1 MRDRRKRV
9 REFVASVTGLDAAM
23 DLAHRN
29 AALETRLWEEDRNR
43 AALLHL
49 LEELELEHRQVEEA
63 RREWVQTLD
72 AIADPVFVHDAD
84 DRILRAN
91 RAYAERAGCDVADTL
106 GRVYWEVFPQRSGPL
121 SLCNIDYVDGQD
133 AVTKEFSLDSGEIF
147 ISRAFVIRDDNQ
159 GFRYAVHVLVDVT
172 QQRRS
177 EAERRLFSAALRQSS
192 AGLIL
197 LNSDM
202 SFRYV
207 NPAAS
212 ALVGYESGQLDGLP
226 LAKVVPG
233 HLAERIPIIKQAVD
247 AARQWEGE
255 VVLQARDGSQ
265 IPAYLAA
272 AIISDGSDKVST
284 YVGSW
289 IDLRP
294 IRQAQ
299 QDLAVSEARFRLLT
313 ENASDLVAVT
323 SVDGMLLYVSP
334 SVQRLLGYEP
344 EEVVGHPVAD
354 FLYPEEVDMVMEAV
368 NYSLA
373 EEPST
378 QGKIHRLRCKDGSW
392 RYFETLVRNLL
403 HEPAVAGIVF
413 NARDVTERRR
423 AERALRASE
432 QDMNAIVENLPLM
445 VFAKDAQQLR
455 FVRFNRA
462 AEELLGVPRANML
475 GKSDRDFFP
484 PEQAELFLGKDRETL
499 ATGEGVDIPEE
510 VIDTPHGQRILHTR
524 KVVVRAPDGQAR
536 YLLGISEDIT
546 EQKQQQQH
554 LQRANRALRALS
566 ACNAILIHAETES
579 QLLADM
585 CRVVVAESGYR
596 AAWAGYRVPGND
608 AVVRPMAAAG
618 EEDGSVET
626 VQFTWD
632 DSDAQ
637 WGLDGRVLPAEQPVI
652 VRNIQADP
660 EYIQADPQWVSMHE
674 QAVKGGYD
682 SFVALPLR
690 RNGGEALGVFY
701 IYATESTAFD
711 EEEVRLL
718 VEMADNLAFGIVTL
732 RARAERDRLQWEHL
746 KAAERLKDTLT
757 ETIRAIALMVEK
769 RDPFTAGH
777 QHKVADL
784 SMAIGR
790 VLGMDED
797 RLEGLRLGATIHDI
811 GKIYVPAEI
820 LNRPGALTAAEF
832 QVVKSHCQVGYDI
845 VKDVKFPWPVAQMIL
860 QHQERLDGS
869 GYPNGVK
876 GEDILLEARI
886 IAVADVVEAMSSHRP
901 YRPALAMDVVL
912 AEIEANRGKLYD
924 PAVVDACLRLM
935 REQDFH
941 FVQTGEL

>member
-1 MRDRRKRV
+1 MRDQRKKV
-9 REFVASVTGLDAAM
+9 RDFVAAMTGHDTETVLER
-23 DLAHRN
+23 RN
-29 AALETRLWEEDRNR
+29 AVLEARLQEEDRNR

-49 LEELELEHRQVEEA
+49 LEELEHEHCQVEEA
-63 RREWVQTLD
+63 RHEWVQTFD

-84 DRILRAN
+84 YRILRAN
-91 RAYAERAGCDVADTL
+91 RAYAERAGCDIAEIL

-133 AVTKEFSLDSGEIF
+133 TVTKEFSLDSGEIF
-147 ISRAFVIRDDNQ
+147 VSRAFVIRDDKHR
-159 GFRYAVHVLVDVT
+159 FRYAVHVLADIT

-177 EAERRLFSAALRQSS
+177 EAERRLFSAALRQSA

-202 SFRYV
+202 SFRYT

-212 ALVGYESGQLDGLP
+212 ALVGYEAGQLDGLP
-226 LAKVVPG
+226 LARVVPG
-233 HLAERIPIIKQAVD
+233 HLADRIPLIQQAVD
-247 AARQWEGE
+247 AAKQWEGE
-255 VVLQARDGSQ
+255 VQLLTRDGRQ

-272 AIISDGSDKVST
+272 AVITDDSDKSSV

-299 QDLAVSEARFRLLT
+299 EALAVSEARFRLLA

-323 SVDGMLLYVSP
+323 SSDGNLLYVSP

-344 EEVVGHPVAD
+344 EEVVGHPVSD
-354 FLYPEEVDMVMEAV
+354 FLHPEEVELVLEAV
-368 NYSLA
+368 NHSLPA
-373 EEPST
+373 APAI
-378 QGKIHRLRCKDGSW
+378 QGKTHRLRGKDGSW

-423 AERALRASE
+423 AEQALRASE
-432 QDMNAIVENLPLM
+432 QDVNAIVENLPLM
-445 VFAKDAQQLR
+445 VFAKDVQQLR

-475 GKSDRDFFP
+475 GKNDRDFFP
-484 PEQAELFLGKDRETL
+484 PEQAEFFLAKDRETL
-499 ATGEGVDIPEE
+499 AKGEGVDIPEE

-524 KVVVRAPDGQAR
+524 KVVVRAPNGQAR

-566 ACNAILIHAETES
+566 ACNTILIHAETEP

-596 AAWAGYRVPGND
+596 AAWSGYRVSGND
-608 AVVRPMAAAG
+608 AVVRPMAAAS
-618 EEDGSVET
+618 EEDGSIET
-626 VQFTWD
+626 VQFAWD
-632 DSDAQ
+632 VNERD
-637 WGLDGRVLPAEQPVI
+637 WGLGGRILPAEQPVI

-660 EYIQADPQWVSMHE
+660 QWLSMREPAD
-674 QAVKGGYD
+674 KGGYD
-682 SFVALPLR
+682 SFIALPLR
-690 RNGGEALGVFY
+690 RDSGEALGVFY
-701 IYATESTAFD
+701 IYATESSAFD

-718 VEMADNLAFGIVTL
+718 GEMADNLAFGIVTL
-732 RARAERDRLQWEHL
+732 RARAERDRLQREHL
-746 KAAERLKDTLT
+746 KAADQLKDTLT

-784 SMAIGR
+784 CVAIGR
-790 VLGMDED
+790 ALGMDED
-797 RLEGLRLGATIHDI
+797 RLEGLRLGAAIHDI

-820 LNRPGALTAAEF
+820 LNRPGPLTAAEF

-845 VKDVKFPWPVAQMIL
+845 VKDVQFPWPVAQMIL

-869 GYPNGVK
+869 GYPNGIK

-901 YRPALAMDVVL
+901 YRPALDRGEVL
-912 AEIEANRGKLYD
+912 AELEENRGKLYD
-924 PAVVDACLRLM
+924 PAVVDVCLQLM

-941 FVQTGEL
+941 FVQTGEA